1 MGKLVPIAKDSCP
14 VCGAANPAFFTYSDT
29 VDFRGL
35 QLDVENLQESKCRK
49 CGHKWVTNEQRAHNN
64 SVMRD
69 AYALVRDE
77 LREKHGLLTGQEI
90 AHMRE
95 FFALNQREAAALFGG
110 GYNAFNKYE
119 SGEVLQSFAMDRL
132 LRLTAAVGRPAV
144 DFLTDVFS
152 APNFMVISRSNTA
165 HGFIFTIR
173 EGTSYGLSDEAMLA
187 NACLI
192 ASAPD
197 LLEALQTTINDLK
210 DAWPDSPAI
219 RIAQSAIKKARG
231 EA

>member
-1 MGKLVPIAKDSCP
+1 MSAIIPISNGSCP
-14 VCGAANPAFFTYSDT
+14 VCNTVNPVIITFSDE
-29 VDFRGL
+29 VDFRGME
-35 QLDVENLQESKCRK
+35 LDVEDLQESKCRN
-49 CGHKWVTNEQRAHNN
+49 CGHKWVTGEQRAHNN

-95 FFALNQREAAALFGG
+95 IFALNQREAASLFGG

-144 DFLTDVFS
+144 EFLKDVFS
-152 APNFMVISRSNTA
+152 TPNFIVISTSNPNELRISIGFGGG
-165 HGFIFTIR
+165 GFINPKGI
-173 EGTSYGLSDEAMLA
+173 YGSSETLKYDTVSEDRHSVKL
-187 NACLI
+187 N
-192 ASAPD
+192 
-197 LLEALQTTINDLK
+197 LLH
-210 DAWPDSPAI
+210 
-219 RIAQSAIKKARG
+219 KAY
-231 EA
+231 EMNPVITK